1 VNFRKY
7 RTRIKPKEAKSM
19 FIHLGG
25 DVVISLKDVISIM
38 DVESSNLSNTT
49 KEFLSIAEDEGFIQK
64 ISEDEPKSF
73 ILTEKKNKT
82 IIYLSPISSVT
93 LFKRAGFIDNIS
105 LK

>member
-1 VNFRKY
+1 
-7 RTRIKPKEAKSM
+7 M

-25 DVVISLKDVISIM
+25 DIVISLKDVISIM
-38 DVESSNLSNTT
+38 DIESSNLSNTT

-73 ILTEKKNKT
+73 ILTEKNKRT

-93 LFKRAGFIDNIS
+93 LYKRAGFIDNIS

>member
-1 VNFRKY
+1 
-7 RTRIKPKEAKSM
+7 M

-25 DVVISLKDVISIM
+25 DIVISINDVISIM

-49 KEFLSIAEDEGFIQK
+49 KEFLSIAEDEGFIRK
-64 ISEDEPKSF
+64 ISDDDPKSF
-73 ILTEKKNKT
+73 ILTEKDNKT

-93 LFKRAGFIDNIS
+93 LLKRASFIDNIS

>member
-1 VNFRKY
+1 
-7 RTRIKPKEAKSM
+7 M

-25 DVVISLKDVISIM
+25 DIVISINDVISIM

-49 KEFLSIAEDEGFIQK
+49 KEFLSIAEDEGFIRK
-64 ISEDEPKSF
+64 ISEDDPKSF
-73 ILTEKKNKT
+73 ILTEKDNKT

-93 LFKRAGFIDNIS
+93 LLKRASFIDNIS

>member
-1 VNFRKY
+1 
-7 RTRIKPKEAKSM
+7 M

-25 DVVISLKDVISIM
+25 DIVISLKDVISIM

>member
-1 VNFRKY
+1 
-7 RTRIKPKEAKSM
+7 M

-25 DVVISLKDVISIM
+25 DIVISLKDVISIM

-49 KEFLSIAEDEGFIQK
+49 KEFLSIAEDEGFIKK
-64 ISEDEPKSF
+64 ISEDDPKSF
-73 ILTEKKNKT
+73 ILTEKNNQT

-105 LK
+105 IK

>member
-1 VNFRKY
+1 
-7 RTRIKPKEAKSM
+7 M

-25 DVVISLKDVISIM
+25 DIVISLKDVISIM
-38 DVESSNLSNTT
+38 DIESSNLSNTT
-49 KEFLSIAEDEGFIQK
+49 KEFLSIAEDEGLIQK

-73 ILTEKKNKT
+73 ILTEKNKRT

-93 LFKRAGFIDNIS
+93 LYKRAGFIDNIS

>member
-1 VNFRKY
+1 
-7 RTRIKPKEAKSM
+7 M

-38 DVESSNLSNTT
+38 DIESSNISNTT

-73 ILTEKKNKT
+73 ILTEKSNKT

-93 LFKRAGFIDNIS
+93 LYKRAGFIDNIS

>member
-1 VNFRKY
+1 
-7 RTRIKPKEAKSM
+7 M

-25 DVVISLKDVISIM
+25 DTVISINDVISIM

-49 KEFLSIAEDEGFIQK
+49 KEFLIIAEDEGFIRK
-64 ISEDEPKSF
+64 ISEDDPKSF
-73 ILTEKKNKT
+73 ILTEKNNKT

-93 LFKRAGFIDNIS
+93 LLKRASFIDNIS

>member
-1 VNFRKY
+1 
-7 RTRIKPKEAKSM
+7 M

-25 DVVISLKDVISIM
+25 DTVISLKDVISIM
-38 DVESSNLSNTT
+38 DIESSNLSNTT
-49 KEFLSIAEDEGFIQK
+49 KEFLSIAEDEGFIKK

-73 ILTEKKNKT
+73 ILTEKNNKT

-93 LFKRAGFIDNIS
+93 LYKRAGFIDNIA

>member
-1 VNFRKY
+1 
-7 RTRIKPKEAKSM
+7 M

-25 DVVISLKDVISIM
+25 DIVISINDVISIM
-38 DVESSNLSNTT
+38 DLESSNLSNTT
-49 KEFLSIAEDEGFIQK
+49 KEFLSIADDEGFIRK

-73 ILTEKKNKT
+73 ILTEKDNKT

-93 LFKRAGFIDNIS
+93 LLKRASFIENIS

>member
-1 VNFRKY
+1 
-7 RTRIKPKEAKSM
+7 M

-25 DVVISLKDVISIM
+25 DTVISLKDVISIM
-38 DVESSNLSNTT
+38 DIESSNLSNTT

-73 ILTEKKNKT
+73 ILTEKNNKT

-93 LFKRAGFIDNIS
+93 LYKRAGFIDNIA

>member
-1 VNFRKY
+1 
-7 RTRIKPKEAKSM
+7 M

-25 DVVISLKDVISIM
+25 DVVISINDVISIM

-49 KEFLSIAEDEGFIQK
+49 KEFLSIADDEGFIRK

-73 ILTEKKNKT
+73 ILTEKDNKT

-93 LFKRAGFIDNIS
+93 LLKRASFINNIS

>member
-1 VNFRKY
+1 
-7 RTRIKPKEAKSM
+7 M

-38 DVESSNLSNTT
+38 DIESSNISNTT
-49 KEFLSIAEDEGFIQK
+49 KEFLSIAEEEGFIRK
-64 ISEDEPKSF
+64 ISEDQPKTF
-73 ILTEKKNKT
+73 ILTEKDNKT

-93 LFKRAGFIDNIS
+93 LQKRADFIDNIS

>member
-1 VNFRKY
+1 
-7 RTRIKPKEAKSM
+7 M

-25 DVVISLKDVISIM
+25 DIVISIKDVISIM
-38 DVESSNLSNTT
+38 DIESSNLSNTT

-73 ILTEKKNKT
+73 ILTEKDNKT

-93 LFKRAGFIDNIS
+93 LYKRAGFIDKIS

>member
-1 VNFRKY
+1 
-7 RTRIKPKEAKSM
+7 M

-25 DVVISLKDVISIM
+25 DIVISLKDVISIM

-49 KEFLSIAEDEGFIQK
+49 KEFLSIADDEGFIKK
-64 ISEDEPKSF
+64 ISEDDPKSF
-73 ILTEKKNKT
+73 ILTEKNNKT